1 MTQFIDFLPILLFVG
16 VYFGFGVLPATA
28 ALMAGVAL
36 QLVVYW
42 LIRKPIGTEL
52 KLTFWISMVFGALT
66 LYFRDETFIQ
76 WKPTIVNWLFAAVL
90 IGAQRFGGKNLIK
103 GMFGAQLTLP
113 DAVWNRL
120 NSGWALGFLLAGL
133 LNLFVAYQFSMDVWV
148 SYKLIGGFA
157 ITLTYLVITMTYLAR
172 GGYLED
178 QPGLEASLPAAGDG
192 TDQAPL
198 GLRAKLADRNL
209 STKGN
214 QP

>member
-36 QLVVYW
+36 QVAVYW
-42 LIRKPIGTEL
+42 MIRKPIGTEL

-103 GMFGAQLTLP
+103 SLLGAQLNLP
-113 DAVWNRL
+113 DPVWNRL

-157 ITLTYLVITMTYLAR
+157 ITLTYLVITMAYLAR
-172 GGYLED
+172 GGYLDD
-178 QPGLEASLPAAGDG
+178 QPGLDTRAEPAPAEVAPKI
-192 TDQAPL
+192 TDSNL
-198 GLRAKLADRNL
+198 G
-209 STKGN
+209 TKGN